1 MLAGLREVVD
11 LGKQKNMAI
20 GSFNTPNLEC
30 LLAVLDAAEELD
42 VPVIISHAQ
51 CHEDVAP
58 LEKVGPVMVEL
69 AKRSRVP
76 VCVHLDHG
84 EDFDY
89 CKRAM
94 ELGFTSV
101 MIDYSTLDYE
111 GNVKGTREV
120 VDYAHA
126 HGVEVEAELGALPQ
140 REGGEESA
148 AVDPTELYTK
158 PALVP
163 DYLARTGVDALA
175 IAFGTVHG
183 IYKTKPVLNTD
194 IITEVRKHTNL
205 PLVMHGGSGIS
216 DEQYREVIRCGIGK
230 INYYSYMSYAGY
242 DAAKATVAQRDADYF
257 HNLALQAQKAM
268 QANVM
273 RTLRVFCGEEQA

>member
-1 MLAGLREVVD
+1 MLAGLKEIIKIGQERNIGV
-11 LGKQKNMAI
+11 

-58 LEKVGPVMVEL
+58 LDKIGPVMVEL
-69 AKRSRVP
+69 AKRSKVK

-89 CKRAM
+89 CKRAI

-101 MIDYSTLDYE
+101 MIDYSTLPYE
-111 GNVKGTREV
+111 ENVKGTKEV
-120 VDYAHA
+120 VDFAHQ

-140 REGGEESA
+140 REGGGESI
-148 AVDPTELYTK
+148 VKDPSDLYTK
-158 PALVP
+158 PELVP
-163 DYLARTGVDALA
+163 DFLSKTNIDALA
-175 IAFGTVHG
+175 IAFGTAHG
-183 IYKTKPVLNTD
+183 IYKTKPVLNMD
-194 IITEVRKHTNL
+194 IITKVRELTDL

-216 DEQYREVIRCGIGK
+216 HEEYKEVIRRGIGK
-230 INYYSYMSYAGY
+230 INYYSYMAYAGY
-242 DAAKATVAQRDADYF
+242 AEAKKTVENKEADFF
-257 HNLALQAQKAM
+257 HNLALNAQKAM
-268 QANVM
+268 KENVAK
-273 RTLRVFCGEEQA
+273 TLKVFSGE